1 MEIERTE
8 QVGNERQ
15 KENFGIPPKWI
26 EVRGYGPAAVG

>member
-1 MEIERTE
+1 VLKGEKAADERRT
-8 QVGNERQ
+8 